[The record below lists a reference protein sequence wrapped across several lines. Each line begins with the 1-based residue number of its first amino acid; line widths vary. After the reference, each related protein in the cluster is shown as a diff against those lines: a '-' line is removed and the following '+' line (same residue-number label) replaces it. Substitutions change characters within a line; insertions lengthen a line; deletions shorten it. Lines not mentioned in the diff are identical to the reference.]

1 LLELSEE
8 GRLSSEVVLLMVHGI
23 RYHKGKRGEYCR
35 ERLEEPSMFHKKS
48 LRTIVSG
55 KHKVVIGCPIGEKFI
70 KSKCA
75 GGTRGQAI
83 LHPLSEGK
91 CKN

>member
-1 LLELSEE
+1 MFEEIELSF
-8 GRLSSEVVLLMVHGI
+8 EVVLLMVHGI

-35 ERLEEPSMFHKKS
+35 ERLAEPSKFNPKS

-55 KHKVVIGCPIGEKFI
+55 KHKVIVGCPVGEKFI
-70 KSKCA
+70 RGKCA
-75 GGTRGQAI
+75 GGTRAQAL

-91 CKN
+91 CE